1 MKKLRKG
8 TWVLI
13 ADGEKALFL
22 VNEGDVQSPDLQ
34 VLRKTE
40 QDNPPNREQAANR
53 RGRVHQS
60 ANHGKS
66 AYEDTDW
73 HQLGKERFAQDLA
86 DHLYKKAHADAFS
99 HLVIC
104 AAPDVLAV
112 LRDEI
117 HQEVRDRVVAEVPK
131 TLTNHPIDDVTRII
145 CADLESHG

>member
-1 MKKLRKG
+1 MRKLQKG

-22 VNEGDVQSPDLQ
+22 VNEGSALHPKLQ
-34 VLRKTE
+34 VLRKEE
-40 QDNPPNREQAANR
+40 QDNPAIREQAANR

-60 ANHGKS
+60 ANQGKS

-86 DHLYKKAHADAFS
+86 EHLYRKAHKDQFS

-104 AAPDVLAV
+104 AAPDILAV

-117 HQEVRDRVVAEVPK
+117 HQEVRRRVIAEVPK
-131 TLTNHPIDDVTRII
+131 TLTNHPLDEVAKII
-145 CADLESHG
+145 CADLEAQS

>member
-1 MKKLRKG
+1 MKKLLNG

-22 VNEGDVQSPDLQ
+22 INEGDVQNTDLQ
-34 VLRKTE
+34 VLRKEE

-60 ANHGKS
+60 TNHGKS

-86 DHLYKKAHADAFS
+86 EYLYRQAHKGQYT
-99 HLVIC
+99 HLVLC
-104 AAPDVLAV
+104 AAPDVLAI

-117 HQEVRDRVVAEVPK
+117 HQEVRNRVIAEVPK
-131 TLTNHPIDDVTRII
+131 TLTNHPIDEVAKII
-145 CADLESHG
+145 RAELEAQS